1 LVLARETGWTQDHIQ
16 RRAPLAQLLRL
27 YHAVIWG
34 NGAWTIKRK
43 QTSLETLFVSPQQEE
58 DEDDE

>member
-1 LVLARETGWTQDHIQ
+1 M
-16 RRAPLAQLLRL
+16 RL

-34 NGAWTIKRK
+34 NGAWTVRRK
-43 QTSLETLFVSPQQEE
+43 EVALESLFVTPQYLE

>member
-1 LVLARETGWTQDHIQ
+1 LVLARETGWTQDHLQ

-27 YHAVIWG
+27 YHAAIWG

-43 QTSLETLFVSPQQEE
+43 QSNLETLFVSPQLEE
-58 DEDDE
+58 EDDE